1 MTTWPAGATTASSC
15 GRSSPSS
22 SGTRAT
28 RGCRRPRLHICY
40 IQYVLNIENKR
51 PGKAEDRRIGIA
63 DDIGR
68 VYARYGLGFSIGRVF
83 GLLLASDIPLTL
95 DEIAKTLGISKSG
108 ASVAAR
114 DLERVGVVHRLG
126 TPGSKRVLYEATD
139 EMESTFTG
147 TFARVRD
154 SLSAMQRA
162 ESLLRPGRAKRRMK
176 EMVEVHEFWLRE
188 SSGIIERWR
197 RRRPGK

>member
-1 MTTWPAGATTASSC
+1 
-15 GRSSPSS
+15 
-22 SGTRAT
+22 
-28 RGCRRPRLHICY
+28 
-40 IQYVLNIENKR
+40 VLNIENKKR
-51 PGKAEDRRIGIA
+51 TASPVDGQLQIA

-68 VYARYGLGFSIGRVF
+68 LYARYGLALSIGRVF
-83 GLLLASDIPLTL
+83 GLLLASDGPPSL
-95 DEIAKTLGISKSG
+95 DEIAIALGISKSG

-154 SLSAMQRA
+154 SLNAMKRA
-162 ESLLRPGRAKRRMK
+162 QSHLGPGKARRRMK

-188 SSGIIERWR
+188 STGILDRWR
-197 RRRPGK
+197 RRRQSK

>member
-1 MTTWPAGATTASSC
+1 M
-15 GRSSPSS
+15 
-22 SGTRAT
+22 
-28 RGCRRPRLHICY
+28 
-40 IQYVLNIENKR
+40 LNIENKKR
-51 PGKAEDRRIGIA
+51 PAGRVDSRLQIAEDIGHLY
-63 DDIGR
+63 GK
-68 VYARYGLGFSIGRVF
+68 YGLALSIGRVF
-83 GLLLASDIPLTL
+83 GLLLASEGPLSL
-95 DEIAKTLGISKSG
+95 DEIAETLGISKSG

-114 DLERVGVVHRLG
+114 DLERVGVVRRLG

-162 ESLLRPGRAKRRMK
+162 ESLLRHGRAKRRMK

>member
-1 MTTWPAGATTASSC
+1 M
-15 GRSSPSS
+15 
-22 SGTRAT
+22 
-28 RGCRRPRLHICY
+28 
-40 IQYVLNIENKR
+40 LNIENKKR
-51 PGKAEDRRIGIA
+51 PTGRGDSRLQIAEDIGHLY
-63 DDIGR
+63 GK
-68 VYARYGLGFSIGRVF
+68 YGLALSIGRVF
-83 GLLLASDIPLTL
+83 GLLLASEGPLSL
-95 DEIAKTLGISKSG
+95 DEIAETLGISKSG

-114 DLERVGVVHRLG
+114 DLERVGVVRRLG

>member
-1 MTTWPAGATTASSC
+1 M
-15 GRSSPSS
+15 
-22 SGTRAT
+22 
-28 RGCRRPRLHICY
+28 
-40 IQYVLNIENKR
+40 LNIANRK
-51 PGKAEDRRIGIA
+51 KAGTGLEGRLQIA

-68 VYARYGLGFSIGRVF
+68 LYGRYGLALSIGRVF
-83 GLLLASDIPLTL
+83 GLLLASDAPLSL
-95 DEIAKTLGISKSG
+95 DQIAESLGISKSG

-139 EMESTFTG
+139 EMESTFVG

-154 SLSAMQRA
+154 SLNAMKRA
-162 ESLLRPGRAKRRMK
+162 ESQLGAGKAKRRMK

-188 SSGIIERWR
+188 STGIIERWKR
-197 RRRPGK
+197 RRQSR

>member
-1 MTTWPAGATTASSC
+1 M
-15 GRSSPSS
+15 
-22 SGTRAT
+22 
-28 RGCRRPRLHICY
+28 
-40 IQYVLNIENKR
+40 LNIENKKR
-51 PGKAEDRRIGIA
+51 PAGRVDSRLQIAEDIGHLY
-63 DDIGR
+63 GK
-68 VYARYGLGFSIGRVF
+68 YGLALSIGRVF
-83 GLLLASDIPLTL
+83 GLLLASEGPLSL
-95 DEIAKTLGISKSG
+95 DEIAETLGISKSG

-114 DLERVGVVHRLG
+114 DLERVGVVRRLG

-139 EMESTFTG
+139 EMEPTFTG
-147 TFARVRD
+147 PFARVRD

>member
-1 MTTWPAGATTASSC
+1 M
-15 GRSSPSS
+15 RS
-22 SGTRAT
+22 
-28 RGCRRPRLHICY
+28 RLAVACSI
-40 IQYVLNIENKR
+40 VALTL
-51 PGKAEDRRIGIA
+51 
-63 DDIGR
+63 
-68 VYARYGLGFSIGRVF
+68 LGFFEFPGHTY
-83 GLLLASDIPLTL
+83 LHSDTQIYVPMLEHTWDRSTFPGDLVATKPHLSYTL
-95 DEIAKTLGISKSG
+95 YDEIAIALGISKSG

-154 SLSAMQRA
+154 SLNAMQRA
-162 ESLLRPGRAKRRMK
+162 QSHLGPGKARRRMK

-188 SSGIIERWR
+188 STGILDRWR
-197 RRRPGK
+197 RRRQSK

>member
-1 MTTWPAGATTASSC
+1 M
-15 GRSSPSS
+15 
-22 SGTRAT
+22 
-28 RGCRRPRLHICY
+28 
-40 IQYVLNIENKR
+40 LNIENKKR
-51 PGKAEDRRIGIA
+51 PTGRVDSRLQIAEDIGHLY
-63 DDIGR
+63 GK
-68 VYARYGLGFSIGRVF
+68 YGLALSIGRVF
-83 GLLLASDIPLTL
+83 GLLLASEGPQSL
-95 DEIAKTLGISKSG
+95 DEIAETLGISKSG

-114 DLERVGVVHRLG
+114 DLERVGVVRRLG